1 MNNLRLVLALAL
13 AVIWL
18 LVLLPFHLV
27 ALVALKFGLRFPAG
41 RIPVLFHKGLLLLFG
56 VRCHISH
63 SLPKDRPL
71 LLVSNHVSWLDIV
84 VLGSIAP
91 LRLDAK
97 SDMKSWPIF
106 GQLAQ
111 LQRTVFVERGHRRGS
126 AIQASEIAE
135 RMVLN
140 EVMVLFPEGTTTDH
154 NRIEPFKTSLFE
166 AAKLALKESEVD
178 HATVQPVAI
187 HYTHLHGLPLS
198 RAERPH
204 VSWPG
209 EIGLGESILP
219 LVRTGALDVHV
230 KLGAP
235 VLFDANTHSKS
246 VAAATRGTIEAMLDP
261 SQGGRTAL
269 RHAEIDLCDAHA
281 KRPKTISRQARR
293 QKGLHQD
300 LWLPDER
307 LRFHA
312 YERRAGSRWL
322 CAHRHDGRRRSGAAE
337 HMPHPREGG

>member
-1 MNNLRLVLALAL
+1 MAQLRLVLALTL

-18 LVLLPFHLV
+18 LLLLPFHLV
-27 ALVALKFGLRFPAG
+27 ALLLLKFGLRFPAG
-41 RIPVLFHKGLLLLFG
+41 RMPVLFHKGLLFLFG
-56 VRCHISH
+56 VRCHVSNKM
-63 SLPKDRPL
+63 PKDRPL

-91 LRLDAK
+91 LSFVAK
-97 SDMKSWPIF
+97 SDMKSWPVF

-111 LQRTVFVERGHRRGS
+111 LQRTVFVERGDRRGS
-126 AIQASEIAE
+126 AIQAGDIAE

-187 HYTHLHGLPLS
+187 HYTHLHGLPLT

-209 EIGLGESILP
+209 EIGIGESILP
-219 LVRTGALDVHV
+219 LVRVGALDVHV
-230 KLGAP
+230 KLGEP
-235 VLFDANTHSKS
+235 VVFDASTHRKR
-246 VAAATRGTIEAMLDP
+246 VAATTREAIEAMLDP
-261 SQGGRTAL
+261 SRG
-269 RHAEIDLCDAHA
+269 
-281 KRPKTISRQARR
+281 
-293 QKGLHQD
+293 
-300 LWLPDER
+300 
-307 LRFHA
+307 
-312 YERRAGSRWL
+312 
-322 CAHRHDGRRRSGAAE
+322 
-337 HMPHPREGG
+337 